1 MSKYLHC
8 GKCNKNNI
16 YIVLTALFAFFTNS
30 IFGYTFNDY
39 LNEIKIFKSIND
51 KENNHIII
59 NYFFR
64 YLGLILFSFALYK
77 YELYNRNQNF
87 KRNSEDNIIKS
98 TSLRLIYNSSEENT
112 KNKIFISPLFILL
125 IMMIMVIQEI
135 SEEIFYKSNLRSL
148 DFWILELPL
157 LSYLNS
163 KYFKLKIYRHHKL
176 VIYLNLIICGILKI
190 ITLIIFII
198 NGQEGSAFYFYK
210 NNRGVIPLGI
220 ISYLIIIASRAFALN
235 EIKVLMDYKYIS
247 PIKLLIIYGIL
258 GVIITSIIGTISTF
272 IKCNNINILLEI
284 CKLNGYLENII
295 IWLDDIGHNI
305 IQEILLLLIGMI
317 MYFFYRL
324 FYFLIIKYL
333 NAIHI
338 IFSNLIYTSF
348 LIWIGYSNTSK
359 NRSPIYKAT
368 VQIIN
373 IFAIL
378 IYLEMIEL
386 DFCKLNYNT
395 KKLII
400 ERSIEDYEL
409 KSNSEGEQDFNLN
422 DSLPI

>member
-1 MSKYLHC
+1 
-8 GKCNKNNI
+8 
-16 YIVLTALFAFFTNS
+16 
-30 IFGYTFNDY
+30 
-39 LNEIKIFKSIND
+39 LNEIKNFQIEDNTK
-51 KENNHIII
+51 NNHIII

-64 YLGLILFSFALYK
+64 YIGLILFSFALYK
-77 YELYNRNQNF
+77 YELYNRNKNF
-87 KRNSEDNIIKS
+87 KSNSEDNIIKS

-112 KNKIFISPLFILL
+112 KNKIIISPLFILL
-125 IMMIMVIQEI
+125 IMIIMVVQEI
-135 SEEIFYKSNLRSL
+135 SEEIFYKSKLRSL

-190 ITLIIFII
+190 ITLVMFISS
-198 NGQEGSAFYFYK
+198 GEEGSAFFFYK
-210 NNRGVIPLGI
+210 NNRGAIPLGV

-235 EIKVLMDYKYIS
+235 EIKVLMEYKYIS

-272 IKCNNINILLEI
+272 IKCNNINGLLGV
-284 CKLNGYLENII
+284 CKINNNNDNNDNDEYYLENII
-295 IWLDDIGHNI
+295 IWLEDIGHNI
-305 IQEILLLLIGMI
+305 IQEIFLMLFGMI
-317 MYFFYRL
+317 MNYFYRL

-338 IFSNLIYTSF
+338 IFSNLIYTSI
-348 LIWIGYSNTSK
+348 LIWIGYIFVSK
-359 NRSPIYKAT
+359 NRSPIYKVI

-373 IFAIL
+373 TFAIL
-378 IYLEMIEL
+378 IYLEIIEL
-386 DFCKLNYNT
+386 DFCNLNYNT
-395 KKLII
+395 KKSIM

-409 KSNSEGEQDFNLN
+409 KSCNEEEQIINLN